1 MLPKPAQT
9 LNTNIFPQ
17 HVPMA
22 ILDRHNHFDQLTG
35 SHMIYVSC
43 HQCLNEYKQR
53 SIVHLRQNKVNE
65 MNHKSK
71 TKQFS
76 NHSSAD
82 FNLINIIHY

>member
-22 ILDRHNHFDQLTG
+22 ILDRHNHFEGVKPVNRFTYD
-35 SHMIYVSC
+35 IYVSC
-43 HQCLNEYKQR
+43 HLCLNEYKQR

-65 MNHKSK
+65 MNQKSK
-71 TKQFS
+71 TKVF
-76 NHSSAD
+76 
-82 FNLINIIHY
+82 